1 MTRRLVL
8 AMTALVAGVAVALA
22 VPLAFIFASDQR
34 AAFVTN
40 LEVETLATASVL
52 ASQNWDVWQK
62 TADDTAAR
70 TGARVVIVDTNY
82 QLVADSDSTG
92 LDRTFDRPEIQEALG
107 GRLASASRYSNTLG
121 TDLRYVAAPVVQ
133 QLQVSAAVRL
143 SMPESSVNA
152 IVVRS
157 WLGISAFLIAVVIAA
172 GLIAWLVSATIA
184 GPLRRV
190 ADVATDLPDDLDRRA
205 DESKGPREVRAV
217 AHALNVTAMRLS
229 GILRRQERVAADAS
243 HHLRTPLT
251 GVRLRLEAIEDLST
265 DDEVREQA
273 TAATVEVDRLTRRI
287 DQVLALARS
296 DTGAGVAAVQNA
308 TDIVRNRVDAAQT
321 EAQARCIEFRVAISE
336 GVRVVLGP
344 GVLDRIV
351 DELLGNAFLYARETI
366 IVDLSQGSSQVH
378 LRIGDDGPGVP
389 AAERSQVFERFQRG
403 SSSVPGGSGL
413 GLALVRESARAAGG
427 DAEAEVSSLGGFCV
441 HVTLPKAPA

>member
-1 MTRRLVL
+1 MNAT
-8 AMTALVAGVAVALA
+8 
-22 VPLAFIFASDQR
+22 
-34 AAFVTN
+34 VT
-40 LEVETLATASVL
+40 
-52 ASQNWDVWQK
+52 
-62 TADDTAAR
+62 
-70 TGARVVIVDTNY
+70 
-82 QLVADSDSTG
+82 
-92 LDRTFDRPEIQEALG
+92 
-107 GRLASASRYSNTLG
+107 
-121 TDLRYVAAPVVQ
+121 
-133 QLQVSAAVRL
+133 
-143 SMPESSVNA
+143 
-152 IVVRS
+152 RS
-157 WLGISAFLIAVVIAA
+157 WFGISAFVIAVVIAA

-205 DESKGPREVRAV
+205 DETKGPREVRSV

-251 GVRLRLEAIEDLST
+251 GVRLRLEAIEDLAT

-273 TAATVEVDRLTRRI
+273 TAATVEVDRLSRRI

-296 DTGAGVAAVQNA
+296 DTGAGVASIIDA
-308 TDIVRNRVDAAQT
+308 TEVVRNRVSAAQT
-321 EAQARCIEFRVAISE
+321 EAQARCVELRVAISE
-336 GVRVVLGP
+336 GVRVLLGP

-366 IVDLSQGSSQVH
+366 IVDLSQGSSRVH

-389 AAERSQVFERFQRG
+389 TAEQSEVFERFRRG
-403 SSSVPGGSGL
+403 STSVPGGSGL

-427 DAEAEVSSLGGFCV
+427 EAEAEVGSLGGFCV
-441 HVTLPKAPA
+441 HVTLPRA